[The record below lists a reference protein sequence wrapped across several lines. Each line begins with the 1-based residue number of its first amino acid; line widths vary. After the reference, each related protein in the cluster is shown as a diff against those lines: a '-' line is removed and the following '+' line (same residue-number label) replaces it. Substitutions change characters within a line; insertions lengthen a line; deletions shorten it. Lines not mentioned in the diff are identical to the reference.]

1 MEGLETLEDDSLS
14 ISIFDGAFSREIK
27 VAWAISLASLACFR
41 LLLLSR
47 EQMQVD
53 LEKDGWKKFLEMGIK
68 IWKYFVMS
76 LEFPAP
82 LEIQV
87 AFLDFVIFWNVFENP
102 NRLWLYLTSKW

>member
-27 VAWAISLASLACFR
+27 VACAISLASLACLR
-41 LLLLSR
+41 LLVLSR
-47 EQMQVD
+47 EQIQVD
-53 LEKDGWKKFLEMGIK
+53 LEKDGWKKFLEMGIR
-68 IWKYFVMS
+68 IWKYFVIS

-87 AFLDFVIFWNVFENP
+87 EFRDVVIFWNVFENP
-102 NRLWLYLTSKW
+102 NFL

>member
-27 VAWAISLASLACFR
+27 VACAISLASLACLR
-41 LLLLSR
+41 LLVLSR

-53 LEKDGWKKFLEMGIK
+53 FEKDGWKKSLEMGIRM
-68 IWKYFVMS
+68 WKYFVVS
-76 LEFPAP
+76 LEFPAT

-87 AFLDFVIFWNVFENP
+87 EFLAAVIFWNVFENP
-102 NRLWLYLTSKW
+102 NFLWLYLTSRW